1 MRLAARGARE
11 TAGGGVATLEDP
23 EEVRQLKRQAFRI
36 YREAVSIALLVTGAT
51 MLARGWM
58 GT

>member
-11 TAGGGVATLEDP
+11 TAGGGTAVLEDAD
-23 EEVRQLKRQAFRI
+23 EVRQLKRQAFRI
-36 YREAVSIALLVTGAT
+36 YRESVSIALLVTGAS